1 MHLANFSIR
10 GFRSLAEVEDIP
22 IGSPTILAGPN
33 DGGKSSALDAV
44 KFLLGRYSPIEDDRT
59 YLEGESDGGRADI
72 DVSGRFL
79 LDEWEQEKFSLPAV
93 IKLRRIMS
101 RRTTPARSPSRSA
114 RTRTA
119 TTEPVPLTHPGWW
132 RRC

>member
-1 MHLANFSIR
+1 MHLASFSIR

-59 YLEGESDGGRADI
+59 YLEGESDGGRAAI
-72 DVSGRFL
+72 EVIGRVR
-79 LDEWEQEKFSLPAV
+79 LDPWEQERFSLLAEV
-93 IKLRRIMS
+93 KLRRI
-101 RRTTPARSPSRSA
+101 
-114 RTRTA
+114 
-119 TTEPVPLTHPGWW
+119 
-132 RRC
+132 